1 MRVRGEIKLGLYYL
15 IYINLLKVDKVDI
28 VLSLDKQKID

>member
-1 MRVRGEIKLGLYYL
+1 MRVRGEIKLGLYHL
-15 IYINLLKVDKVDI
+15 IYINLVKVDKVDI